1 MKTIDP
7 SIEVGVFLPFS
18 FQTGTTNERYKWV
31 LQQSK
36 KIDFIAFQ
44 ASPNEIIDFKG
55 LVDQNYVWAK
65 DFIKEKTEKL
75 KRYLKNYWIE
85 KPLCL
90 LTWNAI
96 SGNTRYTNGT
106 FFRGALILNDAIN
119 VADDVESLGFWIN
132 TETHEQNIKGKN
144 IPLEGMEL
152 FHYFKGKRPVFYAMS
167 FFKRLQGKVIARG
180 PYFIM
185 TENDLGY
192 QMAIM
197 NCHIVNPYFSV
208 EETFLQKLMKELRVT
223 IKGFPSGEY
232 QIRKYIFDQEHG
244 ALYKKWWENNSKYGI
259 DREII
264 DYITRVSQP
273 FLEVFDEVIDEEWS
287 FYSYL
292 SINAIHF
299 YEIRKVFI

>member
-18 FQTGTTNERYKWV
+18 FQTGTTNERHKWV
-31 LQQSK
+31 LQQSE

-75 KRYLKNYWIE
+75 KRYLKNYSIE

-132 TETHEQNIKGKN
+132 TETHEQNIKGK
-144 IPLEGMEL
+144 
-152 FHYFKGKRPVFYAMS
+152 
-167 FFKRLQGKVIARG
+167 
-180 PYFIM
+180 
-185 TENDLGY
+185 
-192 QMAIM
+192 
-197 NCHIVNPYFSV
+197 
-208 EETFLQKLMKELRVT
+208 
-223 IKGFPSGEY
+223 
-232 QIRKYIFDQEHG
+232 KYS
-244 ALYKKWWENNSKYGI
+244 A
-259 DREII
+259 
-264 DYITRVSQP
+264 
-273 FLEVFDEVIDEEWS
+273 
-287 FYSYL
+287 
-292 SINAIHF
+292 
-299 YEIRKVFI
+299 